1 MDNQQRRLQQQLNLD
16 GVDINQLAL
25 SKKYLPSYQQKL
37 DFISDLNSVPR
48 EEMVIKH
55 NLPNLGIFNNIVLK
69 YYKFISMLPLPSNSV
84 IATLYENTDYAFTA
98 NQVLFTI
105 KTRKIVKPY
114 LDEFGYVRVNT
125 RHYKPHTGNLSIY
138 ERYHR
143 LLCMTFKPIQSYSDF
158 EVNHIDGNKLNNS
171 LDNLEWVT
179 KTENL
184 AHAWENGL
192 RLLPIQYAKRA
203 DNLLY

>member
-69 YYKFISMLPLPSNSV
+69 YYKFISILPLPSLARKHSLIKCKDNE
-84 IATLYENTDYAFTA
+84 LY
-98 NQVLFTI
+98 
-105 KTRKIVKPY
+105 
-114 LDEFGYVRVNT
+114 
-125 RHYKPHTGNLSIY
+125 
-138 ERYHR
+138 
-143 LLCMTFKPIQSYSDF
+143 LL
-158 EVNHIDGNKLNNS
+158 
-171 LDNLEWVT
+171 
-179 KTENL
+179 
-184 AHAWENGL
+184 
-192 RLLPIQYAKRA
+192 R
-203 DNLLY
+203 